1 VEDPKRHLE
10 DGGSGIMSR
19 MRAAQVSSMLTA
31 ALIVITTS
39 FTGVVANAKSCP
51 SGQLW
56 MPGKVTATGIDA
68 EAQLEAS
75 EATGYCKSVGGTP
88 TNSGPGRR
96 GVRDVD
102 APLPEFVTDRVRA
115 SACVLG
121 APDQDG
127 NVPDKVD
134 MCSLGSDTCNGSET
148 PPDERRWYF
157 RVWERERY
165 GPPAYMELKPWRLT
179 GNECYRPGEV
189 PESTVS
195 DVPVRVVTWV
205 DVYNAIRNEPAA
217 RKRVTV
223 QPAVRTLVNL
233 DTIVYTD
240 SSDWA
245 KNDIPL
251 LGFSV
256 DVRATPTAYRWDF
269 GDGSRLTTKSAGR
282 PYPAKDVTHRY
293 LHRSDRVAI
302 SVSTTYRA
310 SFSVNGGAWQPID
323 QPLTVTGPATA
334 VAVREAVP
342 VLVAPDR

>member
-1 VEDPKRHLE
+1 MILGLVRVVSAVVLLGSVNTTLAATMSVAA
-10 DGGSGIMSR
+10 DGHCPDGSSWVPDQIEGTASGDDVILS
-19 MRAAQVSSMLTA
+19 AQKLRGHCEPITS
-31 ALIVITTS
+31 ALP
-39 FTGVVANAKSCP
+39 AK
-51 SGQLW
+51 
-56 MPGKVTATGIDA
+56 
-68 EAQLEAS
+68 EN
-75 EATGYCKSVGGTP
+75 GTERQP
-88 TNSGPGRR
+88 R
-96 GVRDVD
+96 
-102 APLPEFVTDRVRA
+102 PLPRFITERVLV
-115 SACVLG
+115 SACVSG
-121 APDQDG
+121 QPDVKGHAPDD
-127 NVPDKVD
+127 VD
-134 MCSLGSDTCNGSET
+134 MCLLASDTCNQIDT
-148 PPDERRWYF
+148 PPNERRWYF
-157 RVWERERY
+157 RVWERRRT
-165 GPPAYMELKPWRLT
+165 GPPMYNQLGEWEPA
-179 GNECYRPGEV
+179 GFECYRPGEV

-269 GDGSRLTTKSAGR
+269 GDGSKLTTKSAGR

>member
-1 VEDPKRHLE
+1 MPALMPRLAVIVASALSIACVGPF
-10 DGGSGIMSR
+10 GSK
-19 MRAAQVSSMLTA
+19 AASA
-31 ALIVITTS
+31 A
-39 FTGVVANAKSCP
+39 SCP
-51 SGQLW
+51 SGEVW
-56 MPGKVTATGIDA
+56 MP
-68 EAQLEAS
+68 AQVSADGLGGRVRIEVS
-75 EATGYCKSVGGTP
+75 EEVGHCVAVGGLDKTEV
-88 TNSGPGRR
+88 NDPGRP
-96 GVRDVD
+96 
-102 APLPEFVTDRVRA
+102 AAKLLPPFMTDRVRV
-115 SACVLG
+115 SACVEG
-121 APDQDG
+121 RPDANGRAPED
-127 NVPDKVD
+127 VD
-134 MCSLGSDTCNGSET
+134 MCSFGSDTCNDELT
-148 PPDERRWYF
+148 PIHERRWNF
-157 RVWERERY
+157 RVWERRRF
-165 GPPAYMELKPWRLT
+165 GPPAYNQVGEWEPA
-179 GNECYRPGEV
+179 GFECYRPGEV

-256 DVRATPTAYRWDF
+256 DVKATPTAYRWDF
-269 GDGSRLTTKSAGR
+269 GDGSKLTTKSAGR

-293 LHRSDRVAI
+293 LHRSDRVAT